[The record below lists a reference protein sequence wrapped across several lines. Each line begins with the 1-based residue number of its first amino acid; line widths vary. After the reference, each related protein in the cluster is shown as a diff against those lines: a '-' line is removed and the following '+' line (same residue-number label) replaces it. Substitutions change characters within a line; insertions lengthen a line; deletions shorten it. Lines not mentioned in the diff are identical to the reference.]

1 MSIAINFFV
10 KIFFV
15 VYGGVL
21 LFYELYE
28 TRQQLQ
34 QLICRCI
41 FYIYLNIG
49 CLLQDKIQKDLKLF
63 NLEFLGIQNQVDKYD
78 QLIKSC
84 TQQNSL
90 RRLLQIFLLRYFLCC
105 MEEFYYFMNCMKLG
119 NNCNNQF
126 AGVFFIFV

>member
-28 TRQQLQ
+28 TFVLYGGVLLFYELYETRQQLQ

-41 FYIYLNIG
+41 FYICLSIG
-49 CLLQDKIQKDLKLF
+49 CLLQ
-63 NLEFLGIQNQVDKYD
+63 
-78 QLIKSC
+78 
-84 TQQNSL
+84 
-90 RRLLQIFLLRYFLCC
+90 QIFLLRYFLCC

-126 AGVFFIFV
+126 AGVFFIFVSVYCRIKYEKILNC